1 MLAAAPPVAPAPPLA
16 PAPFPPAFAPAPRAV
31 AAPVFLL
38 DDDPEARALL
48 GHHLRAAGYDVVEF
62 AGPADYLKE
71 VGPADPGVLVLDLRL
86 GEAAGSVDGV
96 DVLAMIRDRGEHR
109 PPVMISG
116 EAEVPEVVKAVRG
129 GAVDFL
135 TKPVDAGALLA
146 RVADCQ
152 RLEEACRA
160 AAAVEGEVRRRLN
173 KLTPRETEIMPMLVA
188 GKAVKQIAAEL
199 GISPKTADVHR
210 GRILQKMD
218 CDGVVELVHRVHG
231 VTRRP
236 AA

>member
-1 MLAAAPPVAPAPPLA
+1 MFVPPPNL
-16 PAPFPPAFAPAPRAV
+16 PPAFSAASRAV
-31 AAPVFLL
+31 PAPVFLL

-48 GHHLRAAGYDVVEF
+48 GHHLRRAGYDVVEF
-62 AGPADYLKE
+62 GGPAEYLKD

-86 GEAAGSVDGV
+86 GEGVGVDGT
-96 DVLAMIRDRGEHR
+96 DVLAMLRDRGENR
-109 PPVMISG
+109 PTVMISG
-116 EAEVPEVVKAVRG
+116 EAEVPAVVKAVRG

-135 TKPVDAGALLA
+135 TKPVDPEQLVR

-152 RLEEACRA
+152 RLDEARRA
-160 AAAVEGEVRRRLN
+160 AAAVEGEVRRRLA

-188 GKAVKQIAAEL
+188 GRAVKQIAAEL

-218 CDGVVELVHRVHG
+218 CDGVVELVHAVRG
-231 VTRRP
+231 VEP
-236 AA
+236 VAVAA